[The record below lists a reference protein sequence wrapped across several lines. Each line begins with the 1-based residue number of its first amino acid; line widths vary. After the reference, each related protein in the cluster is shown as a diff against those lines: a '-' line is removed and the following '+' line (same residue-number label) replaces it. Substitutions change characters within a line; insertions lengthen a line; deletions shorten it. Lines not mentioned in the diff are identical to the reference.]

1 MSRSSSVGT
10 CLWFASGGLEAARRY
25 VALVPNSALETVAEE
40 GGPEPMVV
48 RFTLDGA
55 PFQILNGG
63 PRYRLTPAA
72 SIVVMTPD
80 QAETDRLWSALVEG
94 GAESRCGWL
103 VDRYGVSWQIVPEAL
118 PRLLGAEDR
127 AAAERAMQALLQMNK
142 LDVAVLEAAFRGDVR
157 A

>member
-1 MSRSSSVGT
+1 MTEQPRVRT

-25 VALVPNSALETVAEE
+25 VALVPNSALETQVE
-40 GGPEPMVV
+40 GDTEPLVV
-48 RFTLDGA
+48 SFTLDGA

-72 SIVVMTPD
+72 SIVVITPD
-80 QAETDRLWSALVEG
+80 QAETDRLWSALTEG
-94 GAESRCGWL
+94 GEPSRCGWL

-118 PRLLGAEDR
+118 ARLIGSSDQEAAGR
-127 AAAERAMQALLQMNK
+127 AVQAMLQMGK
-142 LDVAVLEAAFRGDVR
+142 IDIATLEAAFRGETR